1 MNNFI
6 NKFKQ
11 NKDTIFIITLSIISL
26 IFIGGYMV
34 FQKGITDLSIVLCY
48 IIAIVLPVYN
58 ILNKN
63 DDDAE
68 DNNVDYL
75 IASISSVAIIIYIIF
90 SLLNN

>member
-1 MNNFI
+1 MNNLI

-11 NKDTIFIITLSIISL
+11 NRDIIFTIILSIISL

-48 IIAIVLPVYN
+48 IIAIVLPMYN
-58 ILNKN
+58 ILNKS
-63 DDDAE
+63 DDDVE
-68 DNNVDYL
+68 DNNIDYL

-90 SLLNN
+90 SLLNK

>member
-1 MNNFI
+1 MNNLI

-11 NKDTIFIITLSIISL
+11 NRDIIFTIILSIISL

-48 IIAIVLPVYN
+48 IIAIVLPMYN

-63 DDDAE
+63 DDVE
-68 DNNVDYL
+68 DNNIDYL

-90 SLLNN
+90 SLLNK